1 MLGFNQFED
10 QEYYTNK
17 RLKICGNFVYY
28 YQFGKAFRIGKRKP
42 RANNEIFED
51 KVEQYSEQ
59 EIRDRVLKRARR
71 KIADLVNSNAHAWFD
86 KSGFIYKP
94 IFLTLTFKENITD
107 IEKANY
113 EFTKFIQRFNY
124 EITGQKGGYLKYV
137 AVIEFQ
143 KRGAIH
149 YHVMIFNLPFI
160 KNIYD
165 KLKIIW
171 PAGFFNISPIDKV
184 RDVGFYLAKYM
195 HKELHDP
202 RLKKH
207 KCYFTSKD
215 LKQPKIICIEELI
228 NLILPMLP
236 DETKEKE
243 FKNIEIPYLETMDI
257 FIFNIKNYPNIKQ
270 ALLDLI
276 NQYL

>member
-1 MLGFNQFED
+1 MLDFSQFED
-10 QEYYTNK
+10 KEYYTNK
-17 RLKICGNFVYY
+17 RLKVCGNFIYY
-28 YQFGKAFRIGKRKP
+28 YQFGKPFRLGKRKP
-42 RANNEIFED
+42 KIKNEIFEN

-59 EIRDRVLKRARR
+59 EIRDRVLRRARR
-71 KIADLVNSNAHAWFD
+71 KIADLVNSNAYAWVD
-86 KSGFIYKP
+86 DTGFIFKP

-124 EITGQKGGYLKYV
+124 EITGQKGSYLKYV
-137 AVIEFQ
+137 SVIEFQ

-149 YHVMIFNLPFI
+149 YHAMTFNLPFI
-160 KNIYD
+160 ENIYD

-171 PAGFFNISPIDKV
+171 PAGFFKVSPVDRVKN
-184 RDVGFYLAKYM
+184 VGFYLAKYM

-202 RLKKH
+202 RLKDH
-207 KCYFTSKD
+207 KCYFVSRN
-215 LKQPKIICIEELI
+215 LKQPKVTCIEELI

-236 DETKEKE
+236 EETKEKE
-243 FKNIEIPYLETMDI
+243 IKNIEIPYLETMDI
-257 FIFNIKNYPNIKQ
+257 SIFNLKNYKAKNN
-270 ALLDLI
+270 LLDFI